1 MFDVEAGFLNICDNL
16 NITDKLAILSDA
28 AKYDVACTSSGT
40 ERSNNGRGIGSA
52 AACGIC
58 HSFASDGR
66 CISLLKIL
74 MSNECIYD
82 CRYCINRSSNDVVRT
97 SFTPDEICTLTME
110 FYRRNYI
117 EGLFLSSGIVKNPTY
132 TMGVLYQVVY
142 RLRTEYNFG
151 GYIHVKA
158 IPGADRSV
166 IEMTGW
172 YADRM
177 SVNLELPTTDGLK
190 SLAPNKSRH
199 NILTPMRQIQ
209 NGIKDNVLRLNDNH
223 VAYGNGIPFKD
234 WRSGMLLIME
244 LCVRDMT
251 MHALFLPGRVRR

>member
-1 MFDVEAGFLNICDNL
+1 MYTHHG
-16 NITDKLAILSDA
+16 ILQEEL
-28 AKYDVACTSSGT
+28 Y
-40 ERSNNGRGIGSA
+40 RGI
-52 AACGIC
+52 I
-58 HSFASDGR
+58 
-66 CISLLKIL
+66 
-74 MSNECIYD
+74 
-82 CRYCINRSSNDVVRT
+82 
-97 SFTPDEICTLTME
+97 
-110 FYRRNYI
+110 
-117 EGLFLSSGIVKNPTY
+117 LSSGIVKNPTY
-132 TMGVLYQVVY
+132 TMGLLYQVVY

-223 VAYGNGIPFKD
+223 VAYGNGITLRSMAAPGNH
-234 WRSGMLLIME
+234 WQSGMLLIME
-244 LCVRDMT
+244 LCVRNMT
-251 MHALFLPGRVRR
+251 MRVLFLPDRVHR